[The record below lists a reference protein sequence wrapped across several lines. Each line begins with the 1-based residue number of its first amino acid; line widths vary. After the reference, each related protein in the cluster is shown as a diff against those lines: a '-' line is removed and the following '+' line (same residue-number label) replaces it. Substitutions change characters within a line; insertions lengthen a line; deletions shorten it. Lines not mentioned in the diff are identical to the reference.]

1 MRVLVSGSTGLLG
14 SALVPALRAARHHV
28 VRLVR
33 PGPGARPLPPDTRAW
48 DPARGVLDPADLE
61 DLDAVVHLGGE
72 NVAGWWTAAKKRR
85 IRESRVQTTALLAGA
100 LARVATPPRVL
111 VCASAVGYYGDRGAE
126 VLTEAS
132 PPGTGFLAEVCR
144 AWEAAAAPAAARG
157 LRVVHTRFGIVLSAA
172 GGPLAAMLV
181 PFRLGLG
188 GRIGGG
194 THFVSWVA
202 LDDAVAAIAAALEQ
216 EALAG
221 PVNVVAPTPVT
232 NAEFTATLGRVLG
245 RPTVLAVPATP
256 LRLLLGEMA
265 TEMLLVSQ
273 RAVPAR
279 LSSAGFGFRYPT
291 LEPALRAALRH
302 PG

>member
-28 VRLVR
+28 VRLIR
-33 PGPGARPLPPDTRAW
+33 PGPGAPPLPPDTRAW

-85 IRESRVQTTALLAGA
+85 IRESRVQTTALLAEA

-126 VLTEAS
+126 ILTEAS

-172 GGPLAAMLV
+172 GGPLAAMLG

-194 THFVSWVA
+194 AQFVSWVA
-202 LDDAVAAIAAALEQ
+202 LDDAVAAIAAALER
-216 EALAG
+216 ESLAG

-232 NAEFTATLGRVLG
+232 NAELTATLGRVLG
-245 RPTVLAVPATP
+245 RPAVLAMPAAP

-273 RAVPAR
+273 RAVPGR
-279 LSSAGFGFRYPT
+279 LSSVGFAFRYPT